1 MRTNFPRS
9 IATRLLGSWS
19 GCGGELR
26 RENVSVFFSDVV
38 GFTRMSSTMP
48 AAKVA
53 SMLDR
58 LFRRMDSLGREYG
71 MEKIDVIG
79 DAYIVACNFMK
90 LHEDDHALRCAMF
103 ATATMRIA
111 EATLIDEDDP
121 SRGRVV
127 FL

>member
-1 MRTNFPRS
+1 MELKGLTFAQVRTNFPRS

-79 DAYIVACNFMK
+79 DAYIVACNFME
-90 LHEDDHALRCAMF
+90 LHEDDHALRCSISP
-103 ATATMRIA
+103 TIA
-111 EATLIDEDDP
+111 LAYAP
-121 SRGRVV
+121 PVA
-127 FL
+127 

>member
-1 MRTNFPRS
+1 
-9 IATRLLGSWS
+9 
-19 GCGGELR
+19 
-26 RENVSVFFSDVV
+26 
-38 GFTRMSSTMP
+38 
-48 AAKVA
+48 
-53 SMLDR
+53 MLDR
-58 LFRRMDSLGREYG
+58 LFRRMDSLGREYC

-79 DAYIVACNFMK
+79 DAYIVACNFME

-127 FL
+127 RLSCLNGSCLRCPSEN

>member
-1 MRTNFPRS
+1 M
-9 IATRLLGSWS
+9 GQ
-19 GCGGELR
+19 
-26 RENVSVFFSDVV
+26 
-38 GFTRMSSTMP
+38 
-48 AAKVA
+48 
-53 SMLDR
+53 
-58 LFRRMDSLGREYG
+58 
-71 MEKIDVIG
+71 
-79 DAYIVACNFMK
+79 DAYIVACNFME

>member
-38 GFTRMSSTMP
+38 GFTRLSSTMS

-79 DAYIVACNFMK
+79 DAYIVACNFME
-90 LHEDDHALRCAMF
+90 LHEDDHALRFHQSHNSSCLRPPCR
-103 ATATMRIA
+103 ATRGA
-111 EATLIDEDDP
+111 ER
-121 SRGRVV
+121 RGHTWSC
-127 FL
+127 